1 VSQHPEVITF
11 CGLPQP
17 EEATARAAV
26 IPAPLEATVSY
37 GRGAALGPLA
47 LMIASGQVELY
58 DELVGAEPT
67 AWGVLTRPRAPMGGP
82 VEEALDRIRAAVAA
96 ELAAGRLPALVGGE
110 HTVTLGA
117 LAALVEARG
126 PDFTVL
132 CLDAHLDLRESY
144 EGERLSHA
152 TVMRRAL
159 DMGLM
164 VRQVGVRAASAE
176 EMELLASRPE
186 LRPVW
191 ARDIHRDPSWPEAAL
206 EGLEGPVYLSL
217 DVDGLDPGIM
227 PGTGTPEPG
236 GLSWD
241 QAGRWLAAVCAA
253 HPVVGLD
260 LVELAP
266 LPGQSLSD
274 FTAARLLH
282 RALGLALARRGAEK
296 ESP

>member
-1 VSQHPEVITF
+1 VSQHPELITF

-17 EEATARAAV
+17 ETVRARAAV

-37 GRGAALGPLA
+37 GQGAALGPLA
-47 LMIASGQVELY
+47 LLMASAQVELY

-67 AWGVLTRPRAPMGGP
+67 AWGILTRPRVDVSGG
-82 VEEALDRIRAAVAA
+82 VEPTLERIRAAVAA
-96 ELAAGRLPALVGGE
+96 ELAAGRLPAVVGGE

-117 LAALVEARG
+117 LGALVEARG

-132 CLDAHLDLRESY
+132 SLDAHLDLRDSY
-144 EGERLSHA
+144 EGESVCHA

-159 DMGLM
+159 EMGLA

-176 EMELLASRPE
+176 EMELLAARPE

-191 ARDIHRDPSWPEAAL
+191 AGDIHRDPDWLPAAL
-206 EGLEGPVYLSL
+206 DGLEGPVYLSL

-236 GLSWD
+236 GLGWG
-241 QAGRWLAAVCAA
+241 QASGWLAAVCAS

-282 RALGLALARRGAEK
+282 RALGLALAGPNE